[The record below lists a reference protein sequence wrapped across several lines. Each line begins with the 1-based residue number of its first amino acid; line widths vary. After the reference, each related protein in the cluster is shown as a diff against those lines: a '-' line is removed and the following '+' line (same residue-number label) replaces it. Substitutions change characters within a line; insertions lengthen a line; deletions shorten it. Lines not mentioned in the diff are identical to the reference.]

1 MVNKII
7 GYALLVAGLLL
18 IVFTLYR
25 SYGIF
30 TGSLSAPLMFSVQDY
45 TPSSNT
51 GNVGSL
57 QDLQKQLNS
66 EISKQV
72 TQMIPVDSI
81 PKILNLLSWSILAGI
96 LIFGGG
102 QIAGLG
108 VKMIR

>member
-18 IVFTLYR
+18 IVFTLYQ
-25 SYGIF
+25 SYNIF
-30 TGSLSAPLMFSVQDY
+30 TGNSTAPLVFSTKVSE
-45 TPSSNT
+45 SSLKT
-51 GNVGSL
+51 GNAGNL
-57 QDLQKQLNS
+57 QDLQKQLND
-66 EISKQV
+66 EISKQI
-72 TQMIPVDSI
+72 TQMIPIDSI

-108 VKMIR
+108 IKMIK